1 VQLHA
6 FLTLPLVGGVWST
19 SRPGCSTPKLEQG
32 YSCNMRMVG
41 AGLGTLEKRKISYL
55 FRDSK
60 LGPLSP
66 LTSRYA
72 D

>member
-1 VQLHA
+1 MGTHNV
-6 FLTLPLVGGVWST
+6 TLG
-19 SRPGCSTPKLEQG
+19 
-32 YSCNMRMVG
+32 G
-41 AGLGTLEKRKISYL
+41 AGLGSLEKRKISYL

-72 D
+72 DWSNPAPTVGALSQGIKRLRREADH